1 MFKVAIPSYGR
12 SDVIACKTIA
22 TLARGNVN
30 ISDIFVFVVDSEY
43 EAYKTALPGYQII
56 CGEKGLIQQR
66 HFIHNYFEKDTYI
79 LFLDDDIEKICKPI
93 TSKLKEEITDIPSL
107 ISLMK
112 INMSAE
118 KVTICGVYPCFNLK
132 FALGNKEVTTN
143 LKYLV
148 GAMYLLKN
156 TRDSDFNLNPS
167 DYEFSSH
174 EDKVRTIL
182 YYKKEKKTLRF
193 NHIIIK
199 TKYFAKGGLNFPD
212 RIKKHGEQSELM
224 VARFPEFLR
233 VQKSKKFIDCKFKKI
248 KV

>member
-22 TLARGNVN
+22 TLARGNVP
-30 ISDIFVFVVDSEY
+30 ISDIFIFVVDSEY

-66 HFIHNYFEKDTYI
+66 QFIHNYFEKDTYI
-79 LFLDDDIEKICKPI
+79 LFLDDDIEQVCKAI
-93 TSKLKEEITDIPSL
+93 SVKLKEEITDIPSL

-112 INMSAE
+112 INMNSE

-132 FALGNKEVTTN
+132 FALGNSEITTN

-156 TRDSDFNLNPS
+156 TRDSDFYLNPS
-167 DYEFSSH
+167 DYASH
-174 EDKVRTIL
+174 EDKIRTIL
-182 YYKKEKKTLRF
+182 HYKKEKKTLRF
-193 NHIIIK
+193 NHILIK
-199 TKYFAKGGLNFPD
+199 TKYFAKGGLDCSD
-212 RIKKHGEQSELM
+212 RIRKHGEESQIM
-224 VARFPEFLR
+224 AARFPEFLR
-233 VQKSKKFIDCKFKKI
+233 VQKTKKYIDCKFKIIKI
-248 KV
+248 

>member
-22 TLARGNVN
+22 TLARGNVP
-30 ISDIFVFVVDSEY
+30 ISDIFIFVVDSEY

-66 HFIHNYFEKDTYI
+66 QFIHNYFEKDTYI
-79 LFLDDDIEKICKPI
+79 LFLDDDIEQVCKAI
-93 TSKLKEEITDIPSL
+93 SVKLKEEITDIPSL

-112 INMSAE
+112 INMNSE

-132 FALGNKEVTTN
+132 FALGNSEITTN

-156 TRDSDFNLNPS
+156 TRDSDFYLNPS
-167 DYEFSSH
+167 DYASH
-174 EDKVRTIL
+174 EDKIRTIL
-182 YYKKEKKTLRF
+182 HYKKEKKTLRF
-193 NHIIIK
+193 NHILIK
-199 TKYFAKGGLNFPD
+199 TKYFAKGGLDCSD
-212 RIKKHGEQSELM
+212 RIKQHGEESQIMAE
-224 VARFPEFLR
+224 RFPEFLR
-233 VQKSKKFIDCKFKKI
+233 VQKTKKYIDCKFKKI
-248 KV
+248 KT

>member
-79 LFLDDDIEKICKPI
+79 LFLDDDIEQICKPI

-143 LKYLV
+143 LKYIV

-167 DYEFSSH
+167 DYASH
-174 EDKVRTIL
+174 EDKIRTIL
-182 YYKKEKKTLRF
+182 HYKKEKKTLRF
-193 NHIIIK
+193 NHIIVK
-199 TKYFAKGGLNFPD
+199 TKYFAKGGLDCPD
-212 RIKKHGEQSELM
+212 RIKQHGEESQIM
-224 VARFPEFLR
+224 AARFPEFLR